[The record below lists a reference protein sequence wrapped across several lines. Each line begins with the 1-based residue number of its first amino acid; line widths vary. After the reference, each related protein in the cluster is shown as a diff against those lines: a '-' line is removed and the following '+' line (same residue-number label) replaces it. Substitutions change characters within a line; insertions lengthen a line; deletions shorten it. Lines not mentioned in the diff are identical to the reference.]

1 MNCGKWR
8 VMAVSFFKPPPFIY
22 RIYTHCR
29 IYSYSLACFQKFVI
43 VTLYNL
49 WLGCCRKE
57 GRVCFYIQSTLH
69 RVRLQCLIAD
79 CNIFIFSLRF
89 VEKKSDKFTLA
100 RIEGMVGKG
109 ENSGFP
115 LFLLSTGCLFL
126 FHRVAESRY
135 YVAEFLISIF
145 VYELI
150 CSSCCYERRTFVY
163 NIVLIRHTN
172 CSYVA

>member
-69 RVRLQCLIAD
+69 RVRLQCLIAYIHFHIHFLSPFCRKKKAINLLWQESRAWWERGKILVFHFFSFQQD
-79 CNIFIFSLRF
+79 VCFYFIGSLR
-89 VEKKSDKFTLA
+89 
-100 RIEGMVGKG
+100 VGTMWR
-109 ENSGFP
+109 SF
-115 LFLLSTGCLFL
+115 
-126 FHRVAESRY
+126 
-135 YVAEFLISIF
+135 
-145 VYELI
+145 
-150 CSSCCYERRTFVY
+150 
-163 NIVLIRHTN
+163 
-172 CSYVA
+172 